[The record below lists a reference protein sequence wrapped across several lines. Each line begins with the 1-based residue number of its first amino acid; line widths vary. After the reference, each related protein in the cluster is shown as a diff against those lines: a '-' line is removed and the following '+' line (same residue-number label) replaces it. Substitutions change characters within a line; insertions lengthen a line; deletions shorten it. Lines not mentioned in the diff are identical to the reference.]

1 MKIDYKALL
10 GISMIAGLLLC
21 PVASVQAA
29 ADTTSSKPA
38 DSKAAAAKP
47 AEAKTEDNSLSAIMK
62 RLQKN
67 HTDQDVQK
75 NSAEPAKSD
84 EAKKEDNRFVTILK
98 DNGFIYALD
107 TRNAHWIPMPHSG
120 NEYIADVWVKLVQTD
135 GGTNNY
141 SYPQKYYLEHY
152 YIRPK
157 TQQIQFLCELEVTGR
172 PENAVQERPY
182 KSSNW
187 ENLVPDSIEDEIYHK
202 VLQNMKKNRIG
213 GNSSNGMSIR
223 DAIEEYLRISL

>member
-1 MKIDYKALL
+1 MKFDYKALL
-10 GISMIAGLLLC
+10 GISMVAGLLLY
-21 PVASVQAA
+21 PAVPVQAA
-29 ADTTSSKPA
+29 DNGASSKKA
-38 DSKAAAAKP
+38 DSTAT
-47 AEAKTEDNSLSAIMK
+47 AKTEDTGLSANLS
-62 RLQKN
+62 RLQKSN
-67 HTDQDVQK
+67 TDK
-75 NSAEPAKSD
+75 ETAKPAVNDGKANEKD
-84 EAKKEDNRFVTILK
+84 RYLTILR
-98 DNGFIYALD
+98 DNGFVYALD

-120 NEYIADVWVKLVQTD
+120 NEYIADVWVKLVQTEGD
-135 GGTNNY
+135 VNY

-202 VLQNMKKNRIG
+202 VLQAMKKNRIG
-213 GNSSNGMSIR
+213 GDSSNGMSIR
-223 DAIEEYLRISL
+223 DAVEEYLRISL